1 MQRVT
6 EATKD
11 CFDAAI
17 RIRNSD
23 AASVPPPEVLH
34 HRLRGV
40 VDEML
45 RRAAVLGFSHQ
56 DAQDMAYA
64 MVALLDEVALSRPEP
79 YRSFWMTNLLQ
90 LHYFNENV
98 AGDGFFHRLQSIRK
112 DPHRAEVLQVYYLC
126 MLFGFQG
133 RYRIRGGELELMTLI
148 DSVQK
153 DLERAQTLRLR
164 RPVAARRAAHRVH
177 AHRQAQALA
186 DGHLRWGRWSLA
198 LLVYGGLHVR
208 AGRHR
213 RHLHERDQAPRGHA
227 TRRRRGDLGH
237 RHHDAGGHGLGCH
250 RPAGTAPTP
259 HRARHHGH
267 AAAVRARAGGS
278 SGR

>member
-23 AASVPPPEVLH
+23 AAAVPPPEVLH

-64 MVALLDEVALSRPEP
+64 LVALLDEVALSRPEP
-79 YRSFWMTNLLQ
+79 YRAFWMSNLLQ
-90 LHYFNENV
+90 LQYFNENV
-98 AGDGFFHRLQSIRK
+98 AGDGFFQRLQAIRK
-112 DPHRAEVLQVYYLC
+112 DPHRAEVLQIYYLC

-148 DSVQK
+148 DAVQK
-153 DLERAQTLRLR
+153 DLERA
-164 RPVAARRAAHRVH
+164 RPLDFEVLSPH
-177 AHRQAQALA
+177 AERPTESLLSSKRKLSPMVISL
-186 DGHLRWGRWSLA
+186 GTILLA
-198 LLVYGGLHVR
+198 LVVYGGLLFGLNGTVDTFIYEIK
-208 AGRHR
+208 
-213 RHLHERDQAPRGHA
+213 LHMAKNTGE
-227 TRRRRGDLGH
+227 TR
-237 RHHDAGGHGLGCH
+237 
-250 RPAGTAPTP
+250 
-259 HRARHHGH
+259 
-267 AAAVRARAGGS
+267 
-278 SGR
+278 

>member
-1 MQRVT
+1 MDRVT

-17 RIRNSD
+17 HLRGSD
-23 AASVPPPEVLH
+23 AAAVPPPETLH

-64 MVALLDEVALSRPEP
+64 MVALIDEVVLGRPEE
-79 YRSFWMTNLLQ
+79 YRQFWSSNPLQ
-90 LHYFNENV
+90 LHYFNENI
-98 AGDGFFHRLQSIRK
+98 AGDGFFARLNTVRK

-153 DLERAQTLRLR
+153 DLERAKPFDYDVLSPHGERPTESILTGKRRLS
-164 RPVAARRAAHRVH
+164 PMVISLGAMM
-177 AHRQAQALA
+177 
-186 DGHLRWGRWSLA
+186 LA
-198 LLVYGGLHVR
+198 LFVYGGLMLALDGNVDTFLNEIK
-208 AGRHR
+208 
-213 RHLHERDQAPRGHA
+213 LHMA
-227 TRRRRGDLGH
+227 TNTGETR
-237 RHHDAGGHGLGCH
+237 
-250 RPAGTAPTP
+250 
-259 HRARHHGH
+259 
-267 AAAVRARAGGS
+267 
-278 SGR
+278 

>member
-1 MQRVT
+1 MQRAT
-6 EATKD
+6 EVTKD

-23 AASVPPPEVLH
+23 AAAVPPPEVLH

-64 MVALLDEVALSRPEP
+64 LVALLDEVALSRPEP

-90 LHYFNENV
+90 LQYFNENV
-98 AGDGFFHRLQSIRK
+98 AGDGFFHRVQALRK

-153 DLERAQTLRLR
+153 DLERAKPFDFDVLSPHGE
-164 RPVAARRAAHRVH
+164 RPSESMFTSKRKLSPMVISLG
-177 AHRQAQALA
+177 ALV
-186 DGHLRWGRWSLA
+186 LA
-198 LLVYGGLHVR
+198 LVVYGGLLINLDGTVDTFMNEIK
-208 AGRHR
+208 
-213 RHLHERDQAPRGHA
+213 LHMA
-227 TRRRRGDLGH
+227 TNTG
-237 RHHDAGGHGLGCH
+237 A
-250 RPAGTAPTP
+250 TP
-259 HRARHHGH
+259 
-267 AAAVRARAGGS
+267 
-278 SGR
+278 

>member
-23 AASVPPPEVLH
+23 AAAVPPPEVLH

-64 MVALLDEVALSRPEP
+64 LVALLDEVALTRPEP

-90 LHYFNENV
+90 LQYFNENV
-98 AGDGFFHRLQSIRK
+98 AGDGFFHRLQAIRK

-153 DLERAQTLRLR
+153 DLERAKPFDFDVLSPHGERPSESMLAGKRRLS
-164 RPVAARRAAHRVH
+164 PMIISLG
-177 AHRQAQALA
+177 ALA
-186 DGHLRWGRWSLA
+186 LA
-198 LLVYGGLHVR
+198 VLVYGGLVVSLDG
-208 AGRHR
+208 AVDTFLNEIK
-213 RHLHERDQAPRGHA
+213 LHMA
-227 TRRRRGDLGH
+227 THTGETR
-237 RHHDAGGHGLGCH
+237 
-250 RPAGTAPTP
+250 
-259 HRARHHGH
+259 
-267 AAAVRARAGGS
+267 
-278 SGR
+278 

>member
-1 MQRVT
+1 MQRAT
-6 EATKD
+6 EVTKD

-23 AASVPPPEVLH
+23 AAAVPPPEVLH

-64 MVALLDEVALSRPEP
+64 LVALLDEVALSRPEP

-90 LHYFNENV
+90 LQYFNENV
-98 AGDGFFHRLQSIRK
+98 AGDGFFHRVQALRK

-153 DLERAQTLRLR
+153 DLERAKPFDFDVLSPHGE
-164 RPVAARRAAHRVH
+164 RPSESMFTSKRKLSPMVISLG
-177 AHRQAQALA
+177 ALV
-186 DGHLRWGRWSLA
+186 LA
-198 LLVYGGLHVR
+198 LVVYGGLLLNLDGTVDTFMNEIK
-208 AGRHR
+208 
-213 RHLHERDQAPRGHA
+213 LHMA
-227 TRRRRGDLGH
+227 TNTG
-237 RHHDAGGHGLGCH
+237 A
-250 RPAGTAPTP
+250 TP
-259 HRARHHGH
+259 
-267 AAAVRARAGGS
+267 
-278 SGR
+278 

>member
-1 MQRVT
+1 
-6 EATKD
+6 TKD

-17 RIRNSD
+17 HLRGSD
-23 AASVPPPEVLH
+23 ASAVPPPETLH

-40 VDEML
+40 VDEMM

-64 MVALLDEVALSRPEP
+64 MVALIDEVVLGRPEE
-79 YRSFWMTNLLQ
+79 YRQFWSSNPLQ

-98 AGDGFFHRLQSIRK
+98 AGDGFFARLNSVRK

-153 DLERAQTLRLR
+153 DLERAKPFDYDVLSPHGERPTESMLTGKRRLS
-164 RPVAARRAAHRVH
+164 PMVISLGAMM
-177 AHRQAQALA
+177 
-186 DGHLRWGRWSLA
+186 LA
-198 LLVYGGLHVR
+198 LLVYGGLMLGLEGNVDTFLNEIK
-208 AGRHR
+208 
-213 RHLHERDQAPRGHA
+213 LHMA
-227 TRRRRGDLGH
+227 TNTGETR
-237 RHHDAGGHGLGCH
+237 
-250 RPAGTAPTP
+250 
-259 HRARHHGH
+259 
-267 AAAVRARAGGS
+267 
-278 SGR
+278 

>member
-40 VDEML
+40 VDETL

-56 DAQDMAYA
+56 DAQDMTYA
-64 MVALLDEVALSRPEP
+64 LVALLDEIVITRPEP

-90 LHYFNENV
+90 LQYFNENV

-153 DLERAQTLRLR
+153 DLERAKPFDFDVLSPHGE
-164 RPVAARRAAHRVH
+164 RPTESMLAGKHRISPMVISLG
-177 AHRQAQALA
+177 ALA
-186 DGHLRWGRWSLA
+186 LA
-198 LLVYGGLHVR
+198 LLVYGGLMFGLEGNVDTFLNEIKLHMATN
-208 AGRHR
+208 AG
-213 RHLHERDQAPRGHA
+213 E
-227 TRRRRGDLGH
+227 TR
-237 RHHDAGGHGLGCH
+237 
-250 RPAGTAPTP
+250 
-259 HRARHHGH
+259 
-267 AAAVRARAGGS
+267 
-278 SGR
+278 

>member
-64 MVALLDEVALSRPEP
+64 IVALLDEAALTRPEP

-90 LHYFNENV
+90 LQYFNENV
-98 AGDGFFHRLQSIRK
+98 AGDGFFHRLQGIRK

-153 DLERAQTLRLR
+153 DLERAKPFDYDVLSPHGERPTESMLAGKRRLS
-164 RPVAARRAAHRVH
+164 PMVISLGAMM
-177 AHRQAQALA
+177 
-186 DGHLRWGRWSLA
+186 LA
-198 LLVYGGLHVR
+198 LLVYGGLVL
-208 AGRHR
+208 GLDGSVDTFLNEIK
-213 RHLHERDQAPRGHA
+213 LHMA
-227 TRRRRGDLGH
+227 TN
-237 RHHDAGGHGLGCH
+237 GG
-250 RPAGTAPTP
+250 GTQ
-259 HRARHHGH
+259 
-267 AAAVRARAGGS
+267 
-278 SGR
+278 

>member
-23 AASVPPPEVLH
+23 AAAVPPPEVLH

-45 RRAAVLGFSHQ
+45 RRAAVLGYSHQ

-64 MVALLDEVALSRPEP
+64 LVALLDEVALTRPEP

-90 LHYFNENV
+90 LQYFNENV

-153 DLERAQTLRLR
+153 DLERAKPFDFDVLSPHGERPTESMLAGKRRLS
-164 RPVAARRAAHRVH
+164 PMLISLGAMM
-177 AHRQAQALA
+177 LA
-186 DGHLRWGRWSLA
+186 V
-198 LLVYGGLHVR
+198 LVYGGLMLSLDGAV
-208 AGRHR
+208 GDFVNEIK
-213 RHLHERDQAPRGHA
+213 LHMASNTGE
-227 TRRRRGDLGH
+227 TR
-237 RHHDAGGHGLGCH
+237 
-250 RPAGTAPTP
+250 
-259 HRARHHGH
+259 
-267 AAAVRARAGGS
+267 
-278 SGR
+278 

>member
-1 MQRVT
+1 MQRAT

-23 AASVPPPEVLH
+23 AAAVPPPEVLH

-64 MVALLDEVALSRPEP
+64 VVALLDEAALSRPEP
-79 YRSFWMTNLLQ
+79 HRSFWMTNLLQ
-90 LHYFNENV
+90 LQYFNENV
-98 AGDGFFHRLQSIRK
+98 AGDGFFHRLQALRK

-148 DSVQK
+148 DAVQK
-153 DLERAQTLRLR
+153 DLERAKPFDFDVLSPHGE
-164 RPVAARRAAHRVH
+164 RPTESM
-177 AHRQAQALA
+177 LA
-186 DGHLRWGRWSLA
+186 GKRKLSPMLISLGAMVLA
-198 LLVYGGLHVR
+198 LVVYGGLVLNMEGTVDTFMN
-208 AGRHR
+208 AIK
-213 RHLHERDQAPRGHA
+213 LHIA
-227 TRRRRGDLGH
+227 TNM
-237 RHHDAGGHGLGCH
+237 GGT
-250 RPAGTAPTP
+250 R
-259 HRARHHGH
+259 
-267 AAAVRARAGGS
+267 
-278 SGR
+278 

>member
-23 AASVPPPEVLH
+23 AATVPPPEVLH

-64 MVALLDEVALSRPEP
+64 LVALLDEVALTRPEP
-79 YRSFWMTNLLQ
+79 YRSFWMSNLLQ
-90 LHYFNENV
+90 LQYFNENV
-98 AGDGFFHRLQSIRK
+98 AGDGFFHRLQAIRK

-153 DLERAQTLRLR
+153 DLERAKPFDFDVLSPHGERPSESMLAGKR
-164 RPVAARRAAHRVH
+164 RVSPMIISLG
-177 AHRQAQALA
+177 ALA
-186 DGHLRWGRWSLA
+186 LA
-198 LLVYGGLHVR
+198 VLVYGGLVLSLDG
-208 AGRHR
+208 AVGTFLNEIK
-213 RHLHERDQAPRGHA
+213 LHMA
-227 TRRRRGDLGH
+227 TNTGETR
-237 RHHDAGGHGLGCH
+237 
-250 RPAGTAPTP
+250 
-259 HRARHHGH
+259 
-267 AAAVRARAGGS
+267 
-278 SGR
+278 

>member
-23 AASVPPPEVLH
+23 AATVPPPEVLH

-64 MVALLDEVALSRPEP
+64 IVALLDEAALTRPEP

-90 LHYFNENV
+90 LQYFNENV
-98 AGDGFFHRLQSIRK
+98 AGDGFFHRLQGIRK

-153 DLERAQTLRLR
+153 DLERAKPFDYDVLSPHGERPTESMLTGKRRLS
-164 RPVAARRAAHRVH
+164 PMVISLGAMM
-177 AHRQAQALA
+177 
-186 DGHLRWGRWSLA
+186 LA
-198 LLVYGGLHVR
+198 LLVYGGLMLGLDGSVDTFLNEIK
-208 AGRHR
+208 
-213 RHLHERDQAPRGHA
+213 LHIA
-227 TRRRRGDLGH
+227 TNT
-237 RHHDAGGHGLGCH
+237 GG
-250 RPAGTAPTP
+250 TQ
-259 HRARHHGH
+259 
-267 AAAVRARAGGS
+267 
-278 SGR
+278 

>member
-23 AASVPPPEVLH
+23 AATVPPPEVLH

-40 VDEML
+40 VDELL

-56 DAQDMAYA
+56 DAQDIAYA
-64 MVALLDEVALSRPEP
+64 LVALLDETALTRPEP
-79 YRSFWMTNLLQ
+79 YRQFWMTNLLQ
-90 LHYFNENV
+90 LQYFNENV
-98 AGDGFFHRLQSIRK
+98 AGDGFFNRLHALRK

-153 DLERAQTLRLR
+153 DLERAKPFDFEVLSPHGE
-164 RPVAARRAAHRVH
+164 RPTESMLAGKRKLSPMIISLG
-177 AHRQAQALA
+177 ALV
-186 DGHLRWGRWSLA
+186 LA
-198 LLVYGGLHVR
+198 LVVYGGLMLSLDGTVETLTN
-208 AGRHR
+208 AIK
-213 RHLHERDQAPRGHA
+213 LHMA
-227 TRRRRGDLGH
+227 TNTGE
-237 RHHDAGGHGLGCH
+237 
-250 RPAGTAPTP
+250 
-259 HRARHHGH
+259 AR
-267 AAAVRARAGGS
+267 
-278 SGR
+278 

>member
-40 VDEML
+40 VDELL
-45 RRAAVLGFSHQ
+45 RRAAVLGYSHQ

-64 MVALLDEVALSRPEP
+64 LVALLDEVALTRPEP

-90 LHYFNENV
+90 LQYFNENV
-98 AGDGFFHRLQSIRK
+98 AGDGFFHRLNAIRK

-153 DLERAQTLRLR
+153 DLERARPFDFDVLSPHGERPTESMLASKR
-164 RPVAARRAAHRVH
+164 RISPMIISLG
-177 AHRQAQALA
+177 ALM
-186 DGHLRWGRWSLA
+186 LA
-198 LLVYGGLHVR
+198 VLVYGGLMLSLDGAV
-208 AGRHR
+208 GNFVNEIK
-213 RHLHERDQAPRGHA
+213 LHMA
-227 TRRRRGDLGH
+227 TNTGETR
-237 RHHDAGGHGLGCH
+237 
-250 RPAGTAPTP
+250 
-259 HRARHHGH
+259 
-267 AAAVRARAGGS
+267 
-278 SGR
+278 

>member
-40 VDEML
+40 VDEVL

-56 DAQDMAYA
+56 DAQDMTYA
-64 MVALLDEVALSRPEP
+64 LVALLDEVALTRPEP

-90 LHYFNENV
+90 LQYFNENV

-153 DLERAQTLRLR
+153 DLERAKPFDYDILSPHGERPTESMLTGKRRLS
-164 RPVAARRAAHRVH
+164 PMVISLGAMM
-177 AHRQAQALA
+177 
-186 DGHLRWGRWSLA
+186 LA
-198 LLVYGGLHVR
+198 LLVYGGLMLGLEGSVDTFLNEIK
-208 AGRHR
+208 
-213 RHLHERDQAPRGHA
+213 LHMA
-227 TRRRRGDLGH
+227 TNT
-237 RHHDAGGHGLGCH
+237 GGT
-250 RPAGTAPTP
+250 R
-259 HRARHHGH
+259 
-267 AAAVRARAGGS
+267 
-278 SGR
+278 

>member
-23 AASVPPPEVLH
+23 AATVPPPEVLH

-64 MVALLDEVALSRPEP
+64 IVALLDEAALTRPEP

-90 LHYFNENV
+90 LQYFNENV
-98 AGDGFFHRLQSIRK
+98 AGDGFFHRLQGIRK

-153 DLERAQTLRLR
+153 DLERAKPFDYDVLSPHGERPTESMLAGKRRLS
-164 RPVAARRAAHRVH
+164 PMVISLGAMM
-177 AHRQAQALA
+177 
-186 DGHLRWGRWSLA
+186 LA
-198 LLVYGGLHVR
+198 LFVYGGLVL
-208 AGRHR
+208 GLDGSVDTFLNEIK
-213 RHLHERDQAPRGHA
+213 LHMA
-227 TRRRRGDLGH
+227 TN
-237 RHHDAGGHGLGCH
+237 AGGT
-250 RPAGTAPTP
+250 R
-259 HRARHHGH
+259 
-267 AAAVRARAGGS
+267 
-278 SGR
+278 

>member
-40 VDEML
+40 VDELL

-64 MVALLDEVALSRPEP
+64 MVALLDEVALTRPEP

-90 LHYFNENV
+90 LQYFNENV

-153 DLERAQTLRLR
+153 DLERAKPFDYELLSPHGERPTESMLAGKR
-164 RPVAARRAAHRVH
+164 RISPMIISLGAMM
-177 AHRQAQALA
+177 
-186 DGHLRWGRWSLA
+186 LA
-198 LLVYGGLHVR
+198 LLVYGGLMLGLNGNVDTFLNEIK
-208 AGRHR
+208 
-213 RHLHERDQAPRGHA
+213 LHMA
-227 TRRRRGDLGH
+227 TNTGDT
-237 RHHDAGGHGLGCH
+237 R
-250 RPAGTAPTP
+250 
-259 HRARHHGH
+259 
-267 AAAVRARAGGS
+267 
-278 SGR
+278 

>member
-23 AASVPPPEVLH
+23 AATVPPPEVLH

-45 RRAAVLGFSHQ
+45 RRAAVLGYSHQ

-64 MVALLDEVALSRPEP
+64 LVALLDEVALTRPEP

-90 LHYFNENV
+90 LQYFNENV
-98 AGDGFFHRLQSIRK
+98 AGDGFFHRLQAIRK

-153 DLERAQTLRLR
+153 DLERAKPFDFDVLSPHGERPTESMLAGKR
-164 RPVAARRAAHRVH
+164 RISPMLISLG
-177 AHRQAQALA
+177 ALA
-186 DGHLRWGRWSLA
+186 LA
-198 LLVYGGLHVR
+198 VLVYGGLMLSLNGTVDTFVNEIKLHMATN
-208 AGRHR
+208 AG
-213 RHLHERDQAPRGHA
+213 E
-227 TRRRRGDLGH
+227 
-237 RHHDAGGHGLGCH
+237 
-250 RPAGTAPTP
+250 
-259 HRARHHGH
+259 AR
-267 AAAVRARAGGS
+267 
-278 SGR
+278 